1 MYTCY
6 KSSSWRAERAF
17 FGRKVVDREQQSRE
31 RSSSCTIWNPTKD
44 LFESLQKMASKR
56 VTKLRLYRILLN
68 DSRLWGRVKNVEEIF
83 DIHYICIV
91 NISNQISKLWPE
103 ANKIAIYKE
112 ELNSGWL

>member
-6 KSSSWRAERAF
+6 KSTSWRTERAF
-17 FGRKVVDREQQSRE
+17 FGRKVADHEQRSRE
-31 RSSSCTIWNPTKD
+31 RSSSRAIWNPTKD
-44 LFESLQKMASKR
+44 FFQSIQKITSKR
-56 VTKLRLYRILLN
+56 VTKLRLYRIVLN

-103 ANKIAIYKE
+103 AN
-112 ELNSGWL
+112 